1 MKHLV
6 QSCGQSNMRHGIV
19 ITVELSREMG
29 YNFFFS
35 LFCLLCVVLTS

>member
-29 YNFFFS
+29 YIFFFFPFFVCFV
-35 LFCLLCVVLTS
+35 LF

>member
-29 YNFFFS
+29 YNFFS